1 MIVGYL
7 DDIPFLSSGA
17 IVRTFDEFSRS
28 AEGRWQKH
36 DLIGQKPVLEFIGPD
51 TEEIS
56 FKMILRADLG
66 VDPLAEVERLQG
78 MRDEGKVFSL
88 VIGGKTV
95 GENFWVIKSV
105 SHEVTYWSALG
116 RPISAEVSVTLE
128 EYAKNTMGGAV

>member
-7 DDIPFLSSGA
+7 NDVPFIASSV

-28 AEGRWQKH
+28 GEGRWQQH

-56 FKMILRADLG
+56 FKMLFRADLG
-66 VDPLAEVERLQG
+66 VDPLDEIERLQE
-78 MRDEGKVFSL
+78 MRDEGTVFPL

-116 RPISAEVSVTLE
+116 RPLSAEVSVTLE
-128 EYAKNTMGGAV
+128 EYAGNTIGGAV

>member
-95 GENFWVIKSV
+95 GENFWVIKSMAH
-105 SHEVTYWSALG
+105 SVTYWSKWG
-116 RPISAEVSVTLE
+116 RPVSAEVSITLE
-128 EYAKNTMGGAV
+128 EYVENGLGGVL

>member
-56 FKMILRADLG
+56 
-66 VDPLAEVERLQG
+66 PLAEVERLQG